1 MMGFS
6 SFLAILYLAKELSVG
21 MLIIA
26 NYISVLK
33 IKHRECESEIYLR
46 MMIKKLKKDLL
57 KNETNGCV
65 IDSLIKMHIIT
76 SIN

>member
-6 SFLAILYLAKELSVG
+6 SFLTILYLAKELSVG
-21 MLIIA
+21 MLIA
-26 NYISVLK
+26 NYISVLE